1 MFENTLIQT
10 VCVTREKQN
19 LHGNFCWHA
28 VAQPTK
34 LMDCAL
40 LPCCNY
46 TKGINTVR
54 VIWKNIY
61 GFNEWCWYVR
71 DLHWGNLHCKSCCVL
86 LWNTQRL
93 WAAMKSRSDPCTIF
107 FNWSLT
113 LFIVPNGNR
122 SLFPPLKKKWTF
134 VHKAESFQASFSR
147 AEDALLPISPSFPV
161 GGRKANGMSPNKGQW

>member
-46 TKGINTVR
+46 TKVINTVR
-54 VIWKNIY
+54 VIWKIFMVLTKNAGTSEIFTEETCPVNLVVCSY
-61 GFNEWCWYVR
+61 ETLNGFELQWNPGQIRARYFFLT
-71 DLHWGNLHCKSCCVL
+71 DLLHCSLSQTVTEVVVFFPYKKVNLCSQGRILSSQL
-86 LWNTQRL
+86 L
-93 WAAMKSRSDPCTIF
+93 
-107 FNWSLT
+107 
-113 LFIVPNGNR
+113 
-122 SLFPPLKKKWTF
+122 
-134 VHKAESFQASFSR
+134 E
-147 AEDALLPISPSFPV
+147 
-161 GGRKANGMSPNKGQW
+161 GGRHTITHLAFIPCRRKKSKRYVSK